1 MEFVVG
7 ALVGFYVLLGCVV
20 GVLTWL
26 DYRAWKTV
34 RADIVL
40 LNQTQKNFES
50 WSRQELGLR
59 KAMAATDE
67 DLARQETR
75 IQRARRL
82 WSAEVQ
88 KVPEG

>member
-7 ALVGFYVLLGCVV
+7 ALVGFYVLLGAAV
-20 GVLTWL
+20 GLLVWL
-26 DYRAWKTV
+26 DYRAWKTM
-34 RADIVL
+34 RADITA
-40 LNQTQKNFES
+40 LNLTFKTFEG

-75 IQRARRL
+75 LQRARRL

-88 KVPEG
+88 KVPGE